1 MQSEKKVIP
10 IDIDGVAVQWQS
22 NLPFFAAEHNIPT
35 DRILNMMVDEKFRSM
50 SEIFGCDDELADR
63 LMRQYNSSKWIRG
76 LKPYDDALI
85 VINRLKHKYDFVAIT
100 AIGKSAESCLN
111 RIANLNILF
120 PSAFVDVMCV
130 DVGESKVSRYLEAKK
145 KYGDRMVCFVDDL
158 AGNLEEF
165 HGVMSTLP
173 MIHMVRGPRTSPECF
188 HFKATSM
195 YDVEN
200 LLSSLESERPD
211 TAQQAKFKEQVS
223 KTPLADT
230 LRKLTEDAKNYPL
243 MTTGRM
249 GEDWLEGIHA
259 MKNDSNVNL
268 VGCQHVPNS
277 D

>member
-1 MQSEKKVIP
+1 MKPVIP

-50 SEIFGCDDELADR
+50 TEIFGCDDELADR

-76 LKPYDDALI
+76 LKPYDDALV

-120 PSAFVDVMCV
+120 PSAFVDVMTV
-130 DVGESKVSRYLEAKK
+130 DIGESKVNRYLEAKK

-158 AGNLEEF
+158 SGNLEEF

-173 MIHMVRGPRTSPECF
+173 MLHMVRGPRDVPSCDHTVV
-188 HFKATSM
+188 KSM
-195 YDVEN
+195 YDVEKFLN
-200 LLSSLESERPD
+200 TTREAASFEGALARMQREAAQHPSAMLSMVTGGKSLEEWLKEGPIAM
-211 TAQQAKFKEQVS
+211 TNVEGAQ
-223 KTPLADT
+223 
-230 LRKLTEDAKNYPL
+230 
-243 MTTGRM
+243 
-249 GEDWLEGIHA
+249 
-259 MKNDSNVNL
+259 
-268 VGCQHVPNS
+268 
-277 D
+277 

>member
-1 MQSEKKVIP
+1 MKSVKPVIP
-10 IDIDGVAVQWQS
+10 IDIDGVVVSWQS

-35 DRILNMMVDEKFRSM
+35 DRILEMMVDDKFRQM

-76 LKPYDDALI
+76 LKPYDDALV

-130 DVGESKVSRYLEAKK
+130 DIGESKVSRYLEAKK

-158 AGNLEEF
+158 SGNLEEF
-165 HGVMSTLP
+165 HSVMSTLP
-173 MIHMVRGPRTSPECF
+173 MIHMVRGPRAVPTCS

-195 YDVEN
+195 FDVEH
-200 LLSSLESERPD
+200 LLSSLESDRPS
-211 TAQQAKFKEQVS
+211 TSQEAKFRQMVDKSMTTPHSTLFSLSSVQPGDKMLKEIAI
-223 KTPLADT
+223 TPLQV
-230 LRKLTEDAKNYPL
+230 
-243 MTTGRM
+243 MTN
-249 GEDWLEGIHA
+249 E
-259 MKNDSNVNL
+259 S
-268 VGCQHVPNS
+268 
-277 D
+277 